1 MESGDRHVGDV
12 TEDRVRYDDRTKQIT
27 GFDEHW
33 EELGLQ
39 LAKCLPGQVLERH
52 NAELKLTHSSS

>member
-52 NAELKLTHSSS
+52 NAELK